1 MNLTS
6 KEKWTV
12 KRWQGVKP
20 KIIGI
25 GLLVI
30 LLCLISPASTSQSQN
45 IVQVR
50 AEAQKN
56 AVYQF
61 PNKSM
66 IESKQFYQQKTDLFT
81 IRGQTNNFFREV
93 EGLGGNR
100 LYIAM
105 SIGPT
110 IRELGVVG
118 EEKEEV
124 ITQEEEVVTKETP
137 EVPVISSEG
146 PGRTYYY
153 TVTDEEK
160 LEMAMMVYAESNS
173 EPFRGKVAVAAVIL
187 NRLVRDQTSIHEIL
201 TAPGQFTDSSYV
213 TMELLEKYPDN
224 YEAVE
229 QALKGWDPTRELFPD
244 GAHFFYAPN
253 GVSEEAQRARDGVPT
268 LTIGRHNFHDEF
280 AK

>member
-1 MNLTS
+1 
-6 KEKWTV
+6 
-12 KRWQGVKP
+12 
-20 KIIGI
+20 
-25 GLLVI
+25 
-30 LLCLISPASTSQSQN
+30 
-45 IVQVR
+45 
-50 AEAQKN
+50 
-56 AVYQF
+56 
-61 PNKSM
+61 
-66 IESKQFYQQKTDLFT
+66 
-81 IRGQTNNFFREV
+81 
-93 EGLGGNR
+93 
-100 LYIAM
+100 M